1 MGIVRKIKDAA
12 HWVETVSEHEA
23 PRPTPVEEPAVDKP
37 APKQPGDAKLVRG
50 LGERLGIAGLVA
62 FTVGAALLG
71 SVSAC
76 KVPGQPEPR
85 APYTEDADKPDYTC
99 GYDGN
104 QLCPPSTPPPVR
116 ASCDE
121 PASWCHRS
129 DAAEAAQR

>member
-1 MGIVRKIKDAA
+1 MGIVRKLKDAA
-12 HWVETVSEHEA
+12 RWVENVSEHEA
-23 PRPTPVEEPAVDKP
+23 PRAPEPEPAP
-37 APKQPGDAKLVRG
+37 APKPKKTPGDAKFARR
-50 LGERLGIAGLVA
+50 LGERIGFAGVVA

-85 APYTEDADKPDYTC
+85 APYTEDADKRDYTC

-104 QLCPPSTPPPVR
+104 QLCPSTPPPVR

-121 PASWCHRS
+121 PASWCHRG
-129 DAAEAAQR
+129 DAAEAVQR